1 MNNFTYTKMKS
12 RALSLIG
19 ILFLFAVFLS
29 SCVHKV
35 DVQIPSHLP
44 APKTTSFDKAL
55 SDLGQMTLIYG
66 CDLLK
71 IMTSGGMD
79 HTGTSIA
86 TGGEIPRDIM
96 PMVISTLNS
105 IGGNIYYVPFD
116 PDRLDTFVRLGW
128 TTYNGKHVPH
138 VILSGGITQFDRAL
152 NTRGKNSNFG
162 VETKPFTNAPK
173 WTPGD
178 VVEVEYGS
186 AEKKSLAE
194 ITLDFNLTE
203 LQQNIGIQNMQTVN
217 NILVSKGVA
226 EEELAF
232 TLFGPTFGFKGTIKK
247 VEGRHGAVRLLVQLS
262 MMQIVGKYFD
272 LPYWNLLEEAQ
283 PDSLVLKTLAQD
295 FMQMTPQVRA
305 LKTQEWLFI
314 KGYGIDITGQFDEK
328 TVVALKHFDNAYQP
342 VGSGIDQNTY
352 LKLYCSIPVNQ
363 RSLER
368 RHLYN
373 RLLEQFI
380 NSMQQPQPEANQEN
394 RPAKPEV
401 QKKKNKKRA
410 KPSPKKETPPVSG
423 TPKEQKKPESN
434 TGSLMENETE
444 EAPVFDLL
452 KMLEKKDD
460 IRTKEAEAKK
470 NEEW

>member
-1 MNNFTYTKMKS
+1 MNHFAFRIIKS
-12 RALSLIG
+12 RTLSFIG
-19 ILFLFAVFLS
+19 ILLLFALFLS

-44 APKTTSFDKAL
+44 VPKTTSFDKAL

-66 CDLLK
+66 SDLLK
-71 IMTSGGMD
+71 IMASGGLD
-79 HTGTSIA
+79 HTGTSQA

-96 PMVISTLNS
+96 PMVISALNS
-105 IGGNIYYVPFD
+105 IGGNVYYVPFD
-116 PDRLDTFVRLGW
+116 PNRLDTLVNLGW

-178 VVEVEYGS
+178 VVEVEYGI

-194 ITLDFNLTE
+194 ITLDFNLEE
-203 LQQNIGIQNMQTVN
+203 LQQNIGIQGMQTVN

-272 LPYWNLLEEAQ
+272 LPYWNLLEDSQ
-283 PDSLVLKTLAQD
+283 PDPFVLKTVTKD
-295 FMQMTPQVRA
+295 FLNLNPLQKT

-314 KGYGIDITGQFDEK
+314 KGYDIDITGQFDDK
-328 TVVALKHFDNAYQP
+328 TLVALQHFDNTYKP
-342 VGSGIDQNTY
+342 VESGIDQNTY

-363 RSLER
+363 NSLNR
-368 RHLYN
+368 RYLYN
-373 RLLEQFI
+373 QLLEQLI
-380 NSMQQPQPEANQEN
+380 TSMQQPQPAVHQEIQQ
-394 RPAKPEV
+394 AKPEV
-401 QKKKNKKRA
+401 QKKKKRA
-410 KPSPKKETPPVSG
+410 KPLPKKETPPVAD
-423 TPKEQKKPESN
+423 TKKEQKEPEN
-434 TGSLMENETE
+434 KAGSLMENETE
-444 EAPVFDLL
+444 ETPVYDLL
-452 KMLEKKDD
+452 EWIEKKEDV
-460 IRTKEAEAKK
+460 ITKEAEAKK

>member
-1 MNNFTYTKMKS
+1 
-12 RALSLIG
+12 
-19 ILFLFAVFLS
+19 
-29 SCVHKV
+29 
-35 DVQIPSHLP
+35 
-44 APKTTSFDKAL
+44 
-55 SDLGQMTLIYG
+55 
-66 CDLLK
+66 
-71 IMTSGGMD
+71 
-79 HTGTSIA
+79 
-86 TGGEIPRDIM
+86 
-96 PMVISTLNS
+96 
-105 IGGNIYYVPFD
+105 
-116 PDRLDTFVRLGW
+116 
-128 TTYNGKHVPH
+128 
-138 VILSGGITQFDRAL
+138 
-152 NTRGKNSNFG
+152 
-162 VETKPFTNAPK
+162 
-173 WTPGD
+173 
-178 VVEVEYGS
+178 
-186 AEKKSLAE
+186 
-194 ITLDFNLTE
+194 
-203 LQQNIGIQNMQTVN
+203 MQTVN

-283 PDSLVLKTLAQD
+283 PDSLVLKTLTQD
-295 FMQMTPQVRA
+295 FMQMTPQVKA

-328 TVVALKHFDNAYQP
+328 TVIALKHFDNTYQP
-342 VGSGIDQNTY
+342 VESGIDQNTY
-352 LKLYCSIPVNQ
+352 LKLYSSIPVNQ

-380 NSMQQPQPEANQEN
+380 NSMQQP
-394 RPAKPEV
+394 
-401 QKKKNKKRA
+401 
-410 KPSPKKETPPVSG
+410 PVAG

-460 IRTKEAEAKK
+460 VRTKEAEAKK